1 MEHAKP
7 PMPPSRSVRAL
18 LILSLFATLPAHA
31 DNWLVVSGAS
41 YHFRQDERDWREDN
55 PGLGVELGTRHP
67 DLYQVVGM
75 FKNSYDR
82 VAFHAGVRW
91 MPVHWGPLRFGGYA
105 LASTGYPSAVLVLPG
120 FAVEHKRVGMN
131 VVVAPNIGDYSGY
144 VGVQLRFRVD

>member
-1 MEHAKP
+1 MLRHAATP
-7 PMPPSRSVRAL
+7 YL
-18 LILSLFATLPAHA
+18 LTFSLLAPLPAQA
-31 DNWLVVSGAS
+31 DNWLVLSGAS

-55 PGLGVELGTRHP
+55 PGLGVELATRHP

-91 MPVHWGPLRFGGYA
+91 MPLHWGPMSFGGYA

-120 FAVEHKRVGMN
+120 FAVEYQRVGLN

-144 VGVQLRFRVD
+144 VGVQVRFRFDNAEAK